1 VTPRVASKNK
11 SIPGRLARGAG
22 AGRSRPIGLVHQ
34 TMGDNTMRIT
44 SVLSFATVFLCAC
57 SVEPPKPMETPLIG
71 KWVYVGAKSC
81 ADTHTFRS
89 DGTFSSTS
97 GTEALE
103 GSYSVEGPP
112 NVNAP
117 FKVVRTI
124 NSGNGRPDCG
134 GKVSTGVGKA
144 DTRYVAFSP
153 QLNEMIVCSS
163 PTTAQCLG
171 PFKRTIP

>member
-1 VTPRVASKNK
+1 
-11 SIPGRLARGAG
+11 
-22 AGRSRPIGLVHQ
+22 
-34 TMGDNTMRIT
+34 MRAT
-44 SVLSFATVFLCAC
+44 SVLTFATAFLCAC
-57 SVEPPKPMETPLIG
+57 SVEPPRPMETPLIG

-81 ADTHTFRS
+81 TDTFTFRS

-117 FKVVRTI
+117 FKLVRTI
-124 NSGNGRPDCG
+124 KSGNGRPDCG
-134 GKVSTGVGKA
+134 GQVSASVGKT

-163 PTTAQCLG
+163 PTTAQCFG
-171 PFKRTIP
+171 PLKRTPP